1 MIVFDLRCIDGGE
14 VFEGWFRSS
23 ADYEEQSERGMVQ
36 CPFCQSARV
45 EKAPMAPRVRAR
57 ARAAEEATSKAV
69 VAELAA
75 LQEKLLAGSDWVGDA
90 FPEKARA
97 MHLGEIE
104 QRPVHG
110 RATVEE
116 VRSLGD
122 EGVPVMP
129 LPLPVVP
136 PRQVN

>member
-23 ADYEEQSERGMVQ
+23 ADYEEQSNGGMVQ

-57 ARAAEEATSKAV
+57 AAEDADSKAV

-110 RATVEE
+110 RATVEQ
-116 VRSLGD
+116 VRALGD

-136 PRQVN
+136 SGQVN